1 MDTPTAPLVVKDEN
15 LVAYETHIEGLNAK
29 IAELEGND
37 AVSARMNQVKLHIF
51 SESPKTPLPAD
62 FPSAAVSLVSAFD
75 LFISQ
80 HKSTL
85 AFPW

>member
-1 MDTPTAPLVVKDEN
+1 MDTPTAPLVVKDEK
-15 LVAYETHIEGLNAK
+15 LVAYETHIEGLKVK

-37 AVSARMNQVKLHIF
+37 AISTRMNQVKLHIF
-51 SESPKTPLPAD
+51 SESPKNPLPAD

-75 LFISQ
+75 LFITEN
-80 HKSTL
+80 KSTL